1 MKVNNTETKSNIY
14 LSTTVMWDDFRLTN
28 IHEIDPSIVVIEELN
43 YLHNVFPTLVK
54 AHNLKE

>member
-1 MKVNNTETKSNIY
+1 
-14 LSTTVMWDDFRLTN
+14 MWEDFRLTIILI

-54 AHNLKE
+54 AYNLKE